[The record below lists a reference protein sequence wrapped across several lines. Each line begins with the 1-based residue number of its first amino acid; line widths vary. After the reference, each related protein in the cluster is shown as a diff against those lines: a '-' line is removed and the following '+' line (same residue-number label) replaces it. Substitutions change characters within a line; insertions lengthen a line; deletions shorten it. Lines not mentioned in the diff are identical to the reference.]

1 MTRRTSTCAALLA
14 LWLLAPA
21 AFAQLQRKPLPV
33 PDVAGYKT
41 LKCDFHMHSVF
52 SDGLVWPVIRVHE
65 AWRGG
70 LDAISITDHDDYH
83 PHDPHVSTDIA
94 EPYRIARARA
104 EELGIL
110 LVPGIEITKG
120 EWHFNALFV
129 KDFNATKKLGLAEAL
144 REARRQ
150 GAFVFWNHPGW
161 KRPER
166 WFEEIAP
173 LHAEGLFQGFELV
186 NGRTVYAGGFS
197 WMAEKNL
204 AVLANTDIH
213 APMTET
219 EEDGRAIT
227 LVFVRSADLEGLREA
242 LMARRTVAWMGGQLW
257 GPEPW
262 LRGLWEG
269 AIRLETPSMSV
280 AKNQRT
286 AALRLR
292 NSSALAFRLRPAGWP
307 HWITSREIEIEPMQ
321 AAAATLSIAAD
332 APEGEQALSLEFD
345 VVNCH
350 TAPQKNLRVSLPIR
364 LRRH

>member
-286 AALRLR
+286 AQDWAYDHGLRR
-292 NSSALAFRLRPAGWP
+292 VTVDVRRKKSAHSRPAPPQLLGARLP
-307 HWITSREIEIEPMQ
+307 PPARGLASLDHEPRDRDR
-321 AAAATLSIAAD
+321 AD
-332 APEGEQALSLEFD
+332 AGRRGDALDRGGCAGGRAGAL
-345 VVNCH
+345 
-350 TAPQKNLRVSLPIR
+350 T
-364 LRRH
+364 